1 MARSHKPII
10 WGPFA
15 AGGTLAA
22 LIMPVLIFVTG
33 VAVPLGIL
41 PPESL
46 SYHRAV
52 AFAGTWLGKLI
63 LFVFVSLPAWHA
75 AHRARITVHDL
86 GVRLDNIVALVVYG
100 LAATLTITAVVALLR
115 I

>member
-1 MARSHKPII
+1 MAQSHKPII

-22 LIMPVLIFVTG
+22 LIMPVLIFITG

-41 PPESL
+41 PTEIV
-46 SYHRAV
+46 SYDRAV
-52 AFAGTWLGKLI
+52 VFAGTWFGKLI
-63 LFVFVSLPAWHA
+63 LFVFVVLPAWHA
-75 AHRARITVHDL
+75 AHRTRITLHDF
-86 GVRLDNIVALVVYG
+86 GVRADILVAGVVYI
-100 LAATLTITAVVALLR
+100 LAAVITVAAVMALLR